1 MQRLKLALQCHRKW
15 AKQTIWEEI
24 PPKYVLNWTEQSR
37 VRLQNVFS
45 RRASVSEQIECQHSL
60 PSALVALNSKL
71 TQCQRII
78 YSMLSWIIKLKVKWI
93 IKSVPHQNKR
103 TNLDL
108 KKKKKKKEGA
118 TLAECPP
125 LCHFN
130 QMKWNGHTFPFWS
143 VEMRKEVQFRHVYC
157 EIQRGRGEKAAAYQ
171 PAPDSQRLSYPSWKY
186 TRLPVTRPRPWSSG
200 HRTAAWAER
209 GQHICLLRYKA
220 CFCFLKKKHGE
231 NQSTD
236 IRGL

>member
-1 MQRLKLALQCHRKW
+1 MQRLKLALQCHRRW

-45 RRASVSEQIECQHSL
+45 RRANVSEQIECQHSL
-60 PSALVALNSKL
+60 PSALVALNSKW

-108 KKKKKKKEGA
+108 KKEKRKKKEQPSQGA
-118 TLAECPP
+118 LHSVILT
-125 LCHFN
+125 
-130 QMKWNGHTFPFWS
+130 KWNETGTVSPFGQWRWEKKYS
-143 VEMRKEVQFRHVYC
+143 LDTSTARYSEE
-157 EIQRGRGEKAAAYQ
+157 GERRRQ
-171 PAPDSQRLSYPSWKY
+171 LISRLQTHS
-186 TRLPVTRPRPWSSG
+186 
-200 HRTAAWAER
+200 AC
-209 GQHICLLRYKA
+209 HIRA
-220 CFCFLKKKHGE
+220 GNTQGF
-231 NQSTD
+231 Q
-236 IRGL
+236 

>member
-1 MQRLKLALQCHRKW
+1 MSS
-15 AKQTIWEEI
+15 
-24 PPKYVLNWTEQSR
+24 TEQNGAESDSR
-37 VRLQNVFS
+37 IFS
-45 RRASVSEQIECQHSL
+45 AGRASVSEQIECQHRL
-60 PSALVALNSKL
+60 PSALVALNSKW
-71 TQCQRII
+71 TQCLRII
-78 YSMLSWIIKLKVKWI
+78 YSMLSWIAKLKVKWI

-108 KKKKKKKEGA
+108 KKRKKEGA
-118 TLAECPP
+118 TLAECPT

-143 VEMRKEVQFRHVYC
+143 VEMRKEVPFRHVYC

-209 GQHICLLRYKA
+209 GQHICLLRYNKA
-220 CFCFLKKKHGE
+220 CFCF
-231 NQSTD
+231 
-236 IRGL
+236 